1 MNQLRVT
8 PTATIDPDDGMP
20 TEDAGTGPLS
30 AGPDG
35 APVEVTFASGLP
47 GFDDLRRFAVEPLG
61 PELAPFCRL
70 RCLDRAGVEFIVV
83 PPGLLFPDYAV
94 EVDDDVVA
102 RLELAAEDAV
112 VLTIVTLADGGR
124 VPTANLLGPLVINRR
139 TRAAAQVVQHGS
151 GYEVAVPL
159 VSPGT

>member
-8 PTATIDPDDGMP
+8 PTATVDPDERALG
-20 TEDAGTGPLS
+20 ERLRTGPLVS
-30 AGPDG
+30 GEDG

-47 GFDDLRRFAVEPLG
+47 GFDDLHRFVVEPLG

-70 RCLDRAGVEFIVV
+70 RSLERAGVEFIVV

-94 EVDDDVVA
+94 EVDDDAVA
-102 RLELAAEDAV
+102 RLELTAEDAV
-112 VLTIVTLADGGR
+112 VLTIVTLAEGGR
-124 VPTANLLGPLVINRR
+124 TPTANLLGPLVINRR

-159 VSPGT
+159 VSPSG

>member
-1 MNQLRVT
+1 MNELRVT
-8 PTATIDPDDGMP
+8 PTATIDPDEPNLGGGLGAP
-20 TEDAGTGPLS
+20 FFPAEE
-30 AGPDG
+30 DG
-35 APVEVTFASGLP
+35 APVEVTFATGLP
-47 GFDDLRRFAVEPLG
+47 GFDDLHHFVVEPLG

-83 PPGLLFPDYAV
+83 PPGLLFPDYSV
-94 EVDDDVVA
+94 EVDDDHVA
-102 RLELAAEDAV
+102 RLELTADDAV
-112 VLTIVTLADGGR
+112 VLTIVTLADEGR

-159 VSPGT
+159 VSAGG

>member
-8 PTATIDPDDGMP
+8 PIATIDPDEGTPADGA
-20 TEDAGTGPLS
+20 DAGPL
-30 AGPDG
+30 AVGEDG
-35 APVEVTFASGLP
+35 APVEITFASGLP
-47 GFDDLRRFAVEPLG
+47 GFDDLRRFVVEPLG

-112 VLTIVTLADGGR
+112 VLTIVTLAEGGR

-139 TRAAAQVVQHGS
+139 TRAGAQVVQHGS

-159 VSPGT
+159 VSPGA

>member
-8 PTATIDPDDGMP
+8 PTATIDPDEVALAEGLG
-20 TEDAGTGPLS
+20 AGPL
-30 AGPDG
+30 ATGEDG
-35 APVEVTFASGLP
+35 APVEVVFANGLP
-47 GFDDLRRFAVEPLG
+47 GFDDLHRFVVEPLG

-70 RCLDRAGVEFIVV
+70 RCLDRVGVEFIVV

-124 VPTANLLGPLVINRR
+124 VPTANLLGPLVVNRR

-159 VSPGT
+159 VPPAS